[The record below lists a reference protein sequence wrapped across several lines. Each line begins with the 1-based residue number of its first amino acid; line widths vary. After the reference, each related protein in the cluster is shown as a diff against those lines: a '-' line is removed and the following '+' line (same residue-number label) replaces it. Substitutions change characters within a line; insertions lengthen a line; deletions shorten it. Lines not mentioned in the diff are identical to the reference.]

1 MHHLKRHAAA
11 LKKHLMRSQ
20 YQPDYLTS
28 HLCKLGVQQG
38 SLSVRS
44 PLIMKD
50 ILLLLLLLSDL
61 SQFPLLLFSLR
72 GVEGI
77 RVLPQVAG
85 ATDEAATSLGK
96 RTNAKKEKGG
106 LERQQQQQQQ
116 QQQFNQA
123 QQHVVAKTVSYILL
137 PLFLLLLLLLLPV
150 DAGVGGF

>member
-1 MHHLKRHAAA
+1 
-11 LKKHLMRSQ
+11 MRSQ

-50 ILLLLLLLSDL
+50 ILLLLLLSDL

-116 QQQFNQA
+116 QQQQFNQA

-137 PLFLLLLLLLLPV
+137 PLFLLLLLLLLLPV